1 MTKTRVVVLVAVIA
15 AVIAVWWWRRSR
27 GDERASAPA
36 VTQPATAGP
45 AAGVRPTATATAHL
59 KISVRDARGPVAN
72 AAVRLAPK
80 DGEVVVLRA
89 GGDGV
94 ATSGALEPGSWRIA
108 ASAPDHEPAAVTREL
123 RAGEDLGIEL
133 VLAPGGK
140 PLTGLVTDATGGPVA
155 GARVDAARL
164 DRIARASDAVATTVT
179 GSDGRYQ
186 LTVAIGQLLVGVS
199 NPDYAPQ
206 ARYIDVGAEGA
217 VANFSLVPGAVIEGL
232 VRDDKTKEPIAGA
245 AVVGRR
251 DRGGVMMLAEGGVH
265 RAVSGSD
272 GRFRLTGLRPGAYE
286 LSASRDS
293 KSSRAPSLVGVG
305 VAEQVTDIE
314 LLIGTLP
321 VIRGVV
327 VDDRGAPVPS
337 LEVAALG
344 EGPGGT
350 ATAGADGTFVLA
362 GLRPGHYLITASGH
376 DHVLVAGTP
385 VALATADLDGV
396 RVVVRRGLQIKG
408 HVEPRQIAE
417 VSIDMGRLV
426 DDVHPIGRSGD
437 LPPITTGPDGEF
449 AFSPASPGA
458 FTVAARCPDGD
469 RGEQA
474 GAAAAGMAE
483 VVVRVAPGASIA
495 GRVVDSEG
503 KAVGGVTVAASSI
516 GETENTTIVNGM
528 VTSGFHGITGSAGAF
543 EIMGLAA
550 GTYRLSVLDRGRP
563 MKLLAKSEPV
573 KLGGSDHKT
582 SVELVVVR
590 PTGTIKGRV
599 IGPDRHPLADA
610 WVSVHQDLDEM
621 IAGMMPRDAG
631 SPGGSRT
638 ISVEASDSG
647 EGSAANSELPPVL
660 TDAQGAFQIT
670 GIPAGVWDVLA
681 EAQAGTLRGRA
692 RKITPDAT
700 VEIQATGVTALA
712 GTVHG
717 PNGAPALFTVELD
730 GPSPARRTFA
740 GADGTFSFARL
751 DAGDYVVRVTSS
763 DGNGEAKVTVVAGAK
778 ATADVALAANA
789 IVVGKLT
796 DPAGKPIAGVT
807 VAVVPDTGDGRIQVQ
822 FEGPPPTTGPDGTFR
837 VEAKAGKHI
846 LLVMTPPPMERRKIT
861 LEAGKTF
868 DAGTLVIQPKSAG
881 SGAAP

>member
-1 MTKTRVVVLVAVIA
+1 MTKSRVVVLVAVIA
-15 AVIAVWWWRRSR
+15 AAISVWWWRRSR
-27 GDERASAPA
+27 GDEPASAPA
-36 VTQPATAGP
+36 VTHPTTAVPATV
-45 AAGVRPTATATAHL
+45 VRPTAIAHV
-59 KISVRDARGPVAN
+59 KVSVRDAQGPVAN
-72 AAVRLAPK
+72 AVVRLAPK

-108 ASAPDHEPAAVTREL
+108 ASAPDHEPAAVTRDL
-123 RAGEDLGIEL
+123 RAGDDVGIEL

-155 GARVDAARL
+155 GARVDAAGL
-164 DRIARASDAVATTVT
+164 GRIARASDAVATTMT
-179 GSDGRYQ
+179 GSDGRYK
-186 LTVAIGQLLVGVS
+186 LTVAMGQLLVGVS

-206 ARYIDVGAEGA
+206 ARYVDVGADGA
-217 VANFSLVPGAVIEGL
+217 VANFSLVPGAVIEGA

-245 AVVGRR
+245 DVVGRR

-265 RAVSGSD
+265 RAVSGAD

-286 LSASRDS
+286 LSASRDR

-305 VAEQVTDIE
+305 VAEQVTDVE

-350 ATAGADGTFVLA
+350 ATAGADGKFVLA

-376 DHVLVAGTP
+376 DYVLAAGTP
-385 VALATADLDGV
+385 VALATTDLDGV
-396 RVVVRRGLQIKG
+396 RVVVRRGLPIKG

-417 VSIDMGRLV
+417 VSIDIGRLV

-449 AFSPASPGA
+449 AFSPVSPGS
-458 FTVAARCPDGD
+458 FTVSARCPNGD

-474 GAAAAGMAE
+474 GEAAAGMAE

-495 GRVVDSEG
+495 GRVVDGEG
-503 KAVGGVTVAASSI
+503 KAVGGVTIAASSI

-543 EIMGLAA
+543 EIVGLAA
-550 GTYRLSVLDRGRP
+550 GTYRLGVLERGRP

-573 KLGGSDHKT
+573 KLAGTDHKT
-582 SVELVVVR
+582 GVELVVER

-599 IGPDRHPLADA
+599 IGPDGHPLTDA
-610 WVSVHQDLDEM
+610 WVSVHQDVDEM
-621 IAGMMPRDAG
+621 IAGMVPRDDG
-631 SPGGSRT
+631 PPGGSRMVR
-638 ISVEASDSG
+638 VEANDSG
-647 EGSAANSELPPVL
+647 DGGVANTELPPAL
-660 TDAQGAFQIT
+660 TDAQGAFQVT

-700 VEIQATGVTALA
+700 VEIQATGVTALD

-717 PNGAPALFTVELD
+717 PNGSSTLFTVELD
-730 GPSPARRTFA
+730 GPSPARRTFG

-778 ATADVALAANA
+778 ATVDVPLAANA

-796 DPAGKPIAGVT
+796 DPAGRPISGVAM
-807 VAVVPDTGDGRIQVQ
+807 AVVPDTGDGRIQVQ
-822 FEGPPPTTGPDGTFR
+822 FDGPPPTTGADGTFR
-837 VEAKAGKHI
+837 VEAKPGKSI
-846 LLVMTPPPMERRKIT
+846 LLVMTPPRMESRKIT

-868 DAGTLVIQPKSAG
+868 DAGTIVIQPKSTG